1 MKYSLFLVA
10 LLVILQ
16 APESAS
22 QGLFQRVARFATGK
36 KGKGEGSLDG
46 IPTATLVNGVQIPL
60 VGLGVGNMLPD
71 IIPAMVSHAVRQ
83 NKKTQLIDTSSVSNN
98 EHLVARGIVEG
109 AEVIAKMS
117 GNEDTK
123 LEVHVITKVWYTHLG
138 YERTMLA
145 VNSSIEKLKD
155 AIDHPNVDLKIHVMI
170 HWPRCYDSIPWMNCE
185 QEENDLPAAVKQA
198 GPPPHLDKVNA
209 WKGSW
214 KALETL
220 YKNKSSPV
228 VSIGVSNF
236 HLQELEALS
245 AMASVK
251 PHMVETNMWSL
262 LYDPLLVDY
271 CHKNNIHLTAFHLME
286 GILRRAEDAAFAYHH
301 LLTVA
306 NELTKKMQSSGD
318 LPADQ
323 DISAPQVV
331 LAWLVQHSISIIPRT
346 TDLKHLFENS
356 AVTLS
361 KIPSMSDDQV
371 QTVATS
377 VEALISGDDL
387 EEDAFVKLTFLAK
400 EKDVYLYWHDQEF
413 GGEIQ
418 VALIEKGKTFE
429 ESSHPGHTFRVYD
442 SEDKSDYK
450 LYTVDGRYGDHNH
463 VEL

>member
-1 MKYSLFLVA
+1 MKLSLLFLA
-10 LLVILQ
+10 LLVTLQ

-22 QGLFQRVARFATGK
+22 QGLFQRVARFASGK
-36 KGKGEGSLDG
+36 KGKTEGLLDG
-46 IPTATLVNGVQIPL
+46 IPTATLANGVQIPL
-60 VGLGVGNMLPD
+60 VGLGVGNMLAEV
-71 IIPAMVSHAVRQ
+71 IPAMVSHAVRQ

-98 EHLVARGIVEG
+98 EHLVAKGIVEG
-109 AEVIAKMS
+109 AEIVAKTS
-117 GNEDTK
+117 GDEGKK

-145 VNSSIEKLKD
+145 VNASIEKLKD
-155 AIDHPNVDLKIHVMI
+155 ALEHPNVDLQVHVMI
-170 HWPRCYDSIPWMNCE
+170 HWPRCFDAIPWMNCE
-185 QEENDLPAAVKQA
+185 QEENDLPPEVQQV

-214 KALETL
+214 KALEKL
-220 YKNKSSPV
+220 YKDKSSPV
-228 VSIGVSNF
+228 ASIGVSNF
-236 HLQELEALS
+236 HLKELEALS
-245 AMASVK
+245 GMASVK

-262 LYDPLLVDY
+262 LYDPLMVDY

-286 GILRRAEDAAFAYHH
+286 GILRKAEDAAFAYHH

-306 NELTKKMQSSGD
+306 NDLTKTMQTSGA

-323 DISAPQVV
+323 ELTAPQVV
-331 LAWLVQHSISIIPRT
+331 LAWLVQHSISVIPRT
-346 TDLKHLFENS
+346 TNLKHLIENS
-356 AVTLS
+356 AESLS
-361 KIPSMSDDQV
+361 KIPSLSDDQV

-387 EEDAFVKLTFLAK
+387 DEDAFVKLTFHAK
-400 EKDVYLYWHDQEF
+400 SKDIYLYWHDEEF

-442 SEDKSDYK
+442 SEDKSNFE